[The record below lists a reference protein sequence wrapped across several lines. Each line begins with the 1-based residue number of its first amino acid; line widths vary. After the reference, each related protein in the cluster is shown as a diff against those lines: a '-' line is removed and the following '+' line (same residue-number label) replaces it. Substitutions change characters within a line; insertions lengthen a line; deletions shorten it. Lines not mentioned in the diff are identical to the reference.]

1 MCEVN
6 FETMKKK
13 TLTSLILSA
22 LAAGALYL
30 SPTTEAAIQ
39 VNPIPNLSQNFIKGA
54 DVSMLP
60 ELESLG
66 AKFYDVDGTEM
77 DELQIMKNH
86 GINWIRVRIWNNP
99 KDSYGGG
106 GNTDEARAL
115 ELTKRAHAL
124 GLKVLVDFHYSD
136 FWADPGKQVTP
147 KAWQNDD
154 EDQLVKDVY
163 DYTTKVVKDFQ
174 AAGEE
179 PEMIQIGNEV
189 KSGMLWPI
197 GKLPSTDGDKAFSR
211 LLNAGLKA
219 VRDNDPDRSI
229 KLMVHLPDGGD
240 NALYRSFFDSIKK
253 NGVTDFDV
261 IGLSYYPFWH
271 GSLDSLQQN
280 LDDISARY
288 DKDVIVVETAFGYT
302 NENFDDMKNPYD
314 EKAERIG
321 GFRSTVQ
328 GQATG
333 LRAVMERLANVPNG
347 RGTGMFYW
355 EPDWYPVPGAGWKTG
370 EGNEWDNLCMFD
382 KNGKALES
390 WDVFQDVSDKS
401 RKIVAPKFKE
411 VDDVTA
417 EGGAGAPV
425 QLPETVRVT
434 FTDDH
439 AENLPIAWENATP
452 TFAEQG
458 TYTVKGTVM
467 VDKKK
472 IPVKGTVTV
481 VKKVNLVQNPAFE
494 NVNLDGW
501 TITGDASAVSAV
513 SKAGDAL
520 GQGALHFW
528 ADKAF
533 SFTVS
538 QSFDGLEDG
547 LYTVAVSTQGGGG
560 ETSYDLF
567 VETNGQ
573 RQTTPITDTKWNEWH
588 TFTIQNVEVKNGKA
602 TIGVTLEGAPGCWGS
617 VDNFEFYK
625 QD

>member
-1 MCEVN
+1 
-6 FETMKKK
+6 MKKK
-13 TLTSLILSA
+13 TLKSLVLSA
-22 LAAGALYL
+22 LAA
-30 SPTTEAAIQ
+30 TTFAFLPSADAAIQ
-39 VNPIPNLSQNFIKGA
+39 VNPIPNLSQDFIKGA

-60 ELESLG
+60 EMESLG

-115 ELTKRAHAL
+115 EMTKRAHAL

-147 KAWQNDD
+147 KAWQGHDK
-154 EDQLVKDVY
+154 DQLVKDVY
-163 DYTTKVVKDFQ
+163 DYTAKVVKDFQ

-179 PEMIQIGNEV
+179 PEMIQIGNEL

-197 GKLPSTDGDKAFSR
+197 GKLPSSDGDKAFSE

-240 NALYRSFFDSIKK
+240 NALYRSFFDSIEK
-253 NGVTDFDV
+253 NGVKDFDI

-271 GSLDSLQQN
+271 GSLESLQQN

-355 EPDWYPVPGAGWKTG
+355 EPDWYPVEGAGWKTG

-390 WDVFQDVSDKS
+390 WDVYTDVSDQS
-401 RKIVAPKFKE
+401 LPTIAPTFKE
-411 VDDVTA
+411 VDDVEA
-417 EGGAGAPV
+417 AGGAGAPIA
-425 QLPETVRVT
+425 LPEKVRVT
-434 FTDDH
+434 FSDDH
-439 AENLPIAWENATP
+439 AENLPITWNDAAPVFDET
-452 TFAEQG
+452 G
-458 TYTVKGTVM
+458 TYPVKGTVL
-467 VDKKK
+467 VDGEAH
-472 IPVKGTVTV
+472 IVNGTVTV
-481 VKKVNLVQNPAFE
+481 VKKTNLVKNPDFE

-501 TITGDASAVSAV
+501 TITGDAAAVSAV

-520 GQGALHFW
+520 GQGALHYW
-528 ADKAF
+528 SDKAF
-533 SFTVS
+533 GFTAS

-547 LYTVAVSTQGGGG
+547 LYTVSVQTQGGGG
-560 ETSYDLF
+560 EQSYDLF
-567 VETNGQ
+567 IETNGE
-573 RQTTPITDTKWNEWH
+573 RKTTPVTDTKWNEWH
-588 TFTIQNVEVKNGKA
+588 TFTISDVEVKDGKA
-602 TIGVTLEGAPGCWGS
+602 TIGVTMKAAPGCWGS